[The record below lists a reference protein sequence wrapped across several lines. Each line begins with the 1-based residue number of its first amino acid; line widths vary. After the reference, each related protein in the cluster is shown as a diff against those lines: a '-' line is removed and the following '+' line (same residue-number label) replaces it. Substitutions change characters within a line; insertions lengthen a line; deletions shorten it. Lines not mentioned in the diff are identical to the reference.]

1 MAKDNVTNNIK
12 ELMNGISKKQFSYI
26 EVSAILNSI
35 YDEFRVR
42 KIEGLEINTKTKRG
56 RFILNTRIAELA
68 NKKLNSNRITPED
81 VHLLKKCR
89 ADEYTYRT
97 GRCAYGYKELRIRLG
112 DDPDTGLEASI

>member
-26 EVSAILNSI
+26 EVSA
-35 YDEFRVR
+35 
-42 KIEGLEINTKTKRG
+42 
-56 RFILNTRIAELA
+56 ILNTRIAELA

-112 DDPDTGLEASI
+112 YDPDTGLEASI